1 MNNTNTNKDLAPA
14 PAQTA
19 AIRDPE
25 CEKILELDRAAKRA
39 ALIRPESGNPFSDAI
54 RTANCMKG
62 IRAALTPDV
71 MAPIMELQNTRLGF
85 KTDRKEG
92 YGVGIVKDAAIE
104 AIVNGVPLIGNC
116 FNIIAENFYLTREG
130 VTFKLNHVP
139 GLRYQIVPGIPEMV
153 KEPGFVEDR
162 KYNSGKPRSVP
173 GEARIGVRVEWE
185 VGDEKGAQTLTFSIR
200 VNYGMA
206 TDAIVG
212 KAFCRAAKWLHARV
226 TGLDVGVSEG
236 DAVDEP
242 KNVTPPEVKRE
253 ADKPQTPRRNGLR
266 AALDIPD
273 EEEVA
278 PETPAT
284 APQNAQDAPAAPE
297 TGNSAPDGQEAR

>member
-1 MNNTNTNKDLAPA
+1 MNNTNTTKDLAPV

-25 CEKILELDRAAKRA
+25 CEKILKLDLAAKRA

-130 VTFKLNHVP
+130 VTFKLNHIP
-139 GLRYQIVPGIPEMV
+139 GLRYQIIPGVPEMV

-162 KYNSGKPRSVP
+162 KYNSGKPRPVP

-185 VGDEKGAQTLTFSIR
+185 VGGEKGSQTLTFSIR

-226 TGLDVGVSEG
+226 TGLDIGVSEG

-266 AALDIPD
+266 AALNI
-273 EEEVA
+273 EEVA

-284 APQNAQDAPAAPE
+284 ATETRENAPAAPE
-297 TGNSAPDGQEAR
+297 TGKDAPDGPEAR